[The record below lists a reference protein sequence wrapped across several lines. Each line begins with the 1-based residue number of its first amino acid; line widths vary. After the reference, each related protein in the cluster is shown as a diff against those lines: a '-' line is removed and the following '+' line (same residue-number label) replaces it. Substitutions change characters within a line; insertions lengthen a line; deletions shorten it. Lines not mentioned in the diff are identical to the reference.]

1 MKKTKVRNNFV
12 SYKKKMAEIINES
25 AKSVCTTMDF
35 YESDGESVKLEE
47 YKMILKTIR
56 TSEEAMAVLRLNLR

>member
-1 MKKTKVRNNFV
+1 
-12 SYKKKMAEIINES
+12 MAEIINES

-35 YESDGESVKLEE
+35 YESDDESVKLEE